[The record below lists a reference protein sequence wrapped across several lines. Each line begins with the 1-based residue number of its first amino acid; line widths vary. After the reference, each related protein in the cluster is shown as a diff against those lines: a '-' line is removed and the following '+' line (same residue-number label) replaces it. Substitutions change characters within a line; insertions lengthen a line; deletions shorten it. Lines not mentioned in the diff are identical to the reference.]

1 MSQLKLKP
9 QTNSLR
15 IISEYINSLTSQ
27 EPLIFSINYRLQ
39 NLKQAL
45 SQKIAKQ
52 PQSKTYVI

>member
-27 EPLIFSINYRLQ
+27 EPLIFSIKYRLQ